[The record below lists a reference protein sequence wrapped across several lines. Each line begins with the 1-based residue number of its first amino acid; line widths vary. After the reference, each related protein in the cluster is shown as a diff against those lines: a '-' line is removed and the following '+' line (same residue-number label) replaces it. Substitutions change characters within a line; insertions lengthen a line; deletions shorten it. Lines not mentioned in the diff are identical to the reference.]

1 MQHLILKKVDYFI
14 ENAKFIISGSKS
26 ISQRALIINDLMNF
40 QGEIQNL
47 SDSSDT
53 FHMNNCLSSS
63 HSILDVG
70 NAGTTLRFL
79 IPFFALKNKEVILTG
94 DSYLFNRPITPL
106 IHYLNNLGANIS
118 KCDNKIYIRKGDL
131 KGGDLYVNIDKTSQ
145 FISAL
150 LLIAPYLDGGLKLN
164 FSCNPNSYSYIL
176 MTLKIMN
183 YCGVD
188 VSERPKCIIVPNT
201 KYIQPYLKIESDWSS
216 ASYLYLSFLFS
227 KLQCIEIASFNN
239 NSFQPD
245 SILVSFFTICGINSF
260 IDNNILILRKN
271 NNIIMPNKIDWDF
284 SNNPDFSLTVFVACA
299 GLRIDLCANGI
310 DTLFYK
316 ESNRIVAMQKELSK
330 FNCQLSLYH
339 DIVYLKNKKHIS
351 KDQMISI
358 DTYNDHRIALAFSP
372 LVLLGYN
379 LKISKPNVIFK
390 SYPNFFNDL
399 VKFGVEIEK

>member
-1 MQHLILKKVDYFI
+1 MQHLILKKVDHFI
-14 ENAKFIISGSKS
+14 ENEKFLISGSKS

-53 FHMNNCLSSS
+53 FHMTNCLSSI
-63 HSILDVG
+63 HSVLDVG

-79 IPFFALKNKEVILTG
+79 IPFFALKNKEVVLTG

-118 KCDNKIYIRKGDL
+118 KFNNKIYIRKGNF
-131 KGGDLYVNIDKTSQ
+131 KGGDLFVKIDKTSQ

-164 FSCNPNSYSYIL
+164 FSHNPHSYSYIL
-176 MTLKIMN
+176 MTLKMMN

-227 KLQCIEIASFNN
+227 KLQCIEIATFYN

-245 SILVSFFTICGINSF
+245 SILVSFFTICGINTF
-260 IDNNILILRKN
+260 IDSNVLTLRKN
-271 NNIIMPNKIDWDF
+271 NNIIIPNKIDWDF
-284 SNNPDFSLTVFVACA
+284 SNNPDLSLTVFVVCV

-330 FNCQLSLYH
+330 FNCQLSLCQG
-339 DIVYLKNKKHIS
+339 IVYLKNKKHIS

-372 LVLLGYN
+372 LVLLGYK
-379 LKISKPNVIFK
+379 LKVSQPNVIFK